1 MNARVGLPIFGIL
14 ALGACAPH
22 SSFPDGG
29 VILDEQVSLTRVE
42 AVDTATRELTT
53 GHDVILVAQ
62 VDENLTDVHLKLAA
76 VGSHSRGAM
85 PVEVENNMSGAGIEI
100 AVLEVPEDTRVVVTL
115 TGPQN
120 SLKPG
125 AVHLR
130 VRQFQRKP
138 ASRDAGLAAQLAGYQ
153 AWSSGTN
160 YRFRPPEILASGV
173 KDLERASESFG
184 RPGGDARLAA
194 EALLTSANVLVAY
207 NIDIRMSYETA
218 RRAVAAFE
226 TLGESAGTTARA
238 RLVLANTLSELAMNP
253 KSKDPT
259 AEEAAAQAER
269 MALELGGTTSPLTPI
284 ERARAY
290 EVVAS
295 LYSALTR
302 LDDSRHYYEAAR
314 AIYEKEG
321 HVAGETETL
330 ANMAQVYVEAG
341 EWEPAAEGYRRIL
354 PDVQKIA
361 NPVHRVKAL
370 LNAGHAVGRNND
382 PDQGMKLLIDAI
394 ALAHEYQ
401 LTATEAE
408 ASWELAWLYLFR
420 GDDLQAKAMFT
431 QALRIARTFDNEY
444 GLSPNLQTAGMMARR
459 EGDYANAITLHQEAI
474 PTANTPFHR
483 IRALR
488 ELGLDY
494 VATGDYPAAIAQFR
508 TALAVKVSDPRH
520 HIFTDIKRDLA
531 EVLMEHGDGSRAT
544 LAEAGKL
551 LADSM
556 QMSDKM
562 HDARNQIGGHRVK
575 ARLLMV
581 QGRYAA
587 ARAEYEH
594 CFDLIFK
601 YRQASA
607 NPQLRMDALEQE
619 QSAFRGY
626 FDLMMRGVAAGKPG
640 VPQVATAD
648 AQDALRMLERS
659 RETRFGMPRSVSL
672 DAATQAR
679 IDALL
684 AQMADRSLKI
694 SRLLETRLDAQQAA
708 ELDALQLELARLRVE
723 VDRERTV
730 AAEKHATSEPPAAVV
745 ARPWRAVAPHA
756 VQLSYGLGLDRA
768 YVWIRDAGGLRVA
781 ILSETPETIE
791 RELTMLAGLDA
802 QRAPASIEQSLA
814 AMSRVLLP
822 SELVPPDSDALDI
835 VAEGRIASVPF
846 AGLTSPVDPGRRL
859 VETHALTVITSMY
872 AAPEMQTPQ
881 QPQTRPFRLVA
892 LASGGGTLRSARV
905 ADTMPM
911 LQAATAEIR
920 AIAAQ
925 FEARDRDAR
934 VKLFAGSDGNADT
947 LRTLWSSGADVVHFA
962 THALADLRQPMASL
976 LVLPAKDA
984 KGTPAYLTAGQVQ
997 EWRGDVGLV
1006 FLSACESAIGPPRFA
1021 GGMPGLQ
1028 SAFLRAGARGVIAT
1042 LWPIE
1047 DVLAKQFTA
1056 DFYQRFTGGE
1066 SAVQALNSTQ
1076 RAWLAPS
1083 PSLSDA
1089 EYRRRRITALAHG
1102 YYTQ

>member
-1 MNARVGLPIFGIL
+1 MTARIGLPLLGIL

-22 SSFPDGG
+22 SSLPDGAT
-29 VILDEQVSLTRVE
+29 VLDEQVALIRGTETDS
-42 AVDTATRELTT
+42 ATRELTT
-53 GHDVILVAQ
+53 DRDAILVAQ
-62 VDENLTDVHLKLAA
+62 VDENFTDVHLRLEVIGGRAGAA
-76 VGSHSRGAM
+76 K
-85 PVEVENNMSGAGIEI
+85 PVEVESNMAGAGVEV
-100 AVLEVPEDTRVVVTL
+100 AVLEVPEDARVVVTL
-115 TGPQN
+115 AGPQN
-120 SLKPG
+120 SVKPG

-130 VRQFQRKP
+130 VREFRRAP
-138 ASRDAGLAAQLAGYQ
+138 ASRDPALAAQLAGYQ

-160 YRFRPPEILASGV
+160 YSFRPPQMLASGV
-173 KDLERASESFG
+173 KDLELAAASFG
-184 RPGGDARLAA
+184 SPGGDARMAA
-194 EALLTSANVLVAY
+194 EALLVKANVLVAY
-207 NIDIRMSYETA
+207 DIDIRMSYETA
-218 RRAVAAFE
+218 RRAVPAFE
-226 TLGESAGTTARA
+226 ALGDSAAVPTARA
-238 RLVLANTLSELAMNP
+238 RLVLANALSELAMNP

-259 AEEAAAQAER
+259 ADEAAKQAER
-269 MALELGGTTSPLTPI
+269 MALELSGDTSPLGPI
-284 ERARAY
+284 ERARAF

-295 LYSALTR
+295 LYLAQTR
-302 LDDSRHYYEAAR
+302 LDDARRYYEAAR
-314 AIYEKEG
+314 ALYEKEG
-321 HVAGETETL
+321 HVAGQTEML
-330 ANMAQVYVEAG
+330 ANIAEVYVEAG
-341 EWEPAAEGYRRIL
+341 EWDPAAEGYRRIL

-370 LNAGHAVGRNND
+370 LNAGHAVGRTND

-431 QALRIARTFDNEY
+431 QALRIARSFDNEY

-459 EGDYANAITLHQEAI
+459 EGDYANAIALHQEAI
-474 PTANTPFHR
+474 PAANTPFHR

-494 VATGDYPAAIAQFR
+494 VATGDYPEAIAQFR

-531 EVLMEHGDGSRAT
+531 ETLLEHGDGSRAT
-544 LAEAGKL
+544 LAEAQRL
-551 LADSM
+551 LTDSM
-556 QMSDKM
+556 EMSEKM
-562 HDARNQIGGHRVK
+562 HDARNQIGGHRVNG
-575 ARLLMV
+575 RLMMKLN
-581 QGRYAA
+581 RYDAS
-587 ARAEYEH
+587 RAEYER
-594 CFDLIFK
+594 CFELIFK

-619 QSAFRGY
+619 QAAFRGY
-626 FDLMMRGVAAGKPG
+626 FDLMMRGVASGKPG
-640 VPQVATAD
+640 VLQAASAD

-659 RETRFGMPRSVSL
+659 RETRFGLPRPVSL
-672 DAATQAR
+672 DPETQAR
-679 IDALL
+679 VDALL
-684 AQMADRSLKI
+684 AQMADRSLRI
-694 SRLLETRLDAQQAA
+694 SRMLEQRLDGKQTA
-708 ELDALQLELARLRVE
+708 ELDALQLELAKLRVE
-723 VDRERTV
+723 VDRARTV
-730 AAEKHATSEPPAAVV
+730 AAERQATTEQPGAVV
-745 ARPWRAVAPHA
+745 ARPWRVVAPGT
-756 VQLSYGLGLDRA
+756 VQLSYALGNDHA
-768 YVWIRDAGGLRVA
+768 YVWIRDAAGLRVA
-781 ILSETPETIE
+781 VLSETPETIE

-822 SELVPPDSDALDI
+822 SDLVPADSNALEI

-859 VETHALTVITSMY
+859 VESHALTVITSMY
-872 AAPEMQTPQ
+872 AATQLQKPQ
-881 QPQTRPFRLVA
+881 ARPFRLVA
-892 LASGGGTLRSARV
+892 LASGSGTLRSARTADPMPKLQV
-905 ADTMPM
+905 ATG
-911 LQAATAEIR
+911 EIQ
-920 AIAAQ
+920 AIADQ
-925 FEARDRDAR
+925 FEAHDRAAR
-934 VKLFAGSDGNADT
+934 VKLFAGSDGDANT

-976 LVLPAKDA
+976 LVLPARDA

-1047 DVLAKQFTA
+1047 DVLAREFTA
-1056 DFYQRFTGGE
+1056 DFYKRFTSGE

-1076 RAWLAPS
+1076 RAWLAPNS
-1083 PSLSDA
+1083 TLSDA
-1089 EYRRRRITALAHG
+1089 DYRRRRITALAHG